1 MTRALERL
9 RVLDISQGLAAP
21 YAAKLLGDLG
31 ADVIKLE
38 PPEGDSARRRG
49 PFAGAEDIEA
59 SAAFIYA
66 NTSKRSAVVDLS
78 KPDDRELRARLLAG
92 ADVVISHEIE
102 PALAA
107 RGLGYERLR
116 ERNPRVVLTTVTGF
130 GSDGPYAD
138 WQWNHLIAGA
148 LGGFTHLCGRPLR
161 EPIQLGA
168 SVTETLAGAYAAVA
182 ALIAVRGAREHG
194 RGDHVDV
201 SVTEAAVNAALLP
214 VQRYD
219 YTGVIGA
226 RSADIGP
233 APSFILPTADGYVGA
248 NVLTQ
253 AQWEMMCQFFGR
265 QELIANPLFADAWT
279 RMANSREL
287 ADELAEQTRSRTSE
301 DIFHDAQTWRIPF
314 GLIPDMSEVLDLLPH
329 REREFT
335 FEFEHPRAGRVR
347 MPGVP
352 WMFGDERPLGRRSP
366 TLGEHTEEVRA
377 GLEGSA
383 DDGEPPSA
391 FGLSPRFAGGEG
403 EWAGIAPR
411 EEFESDLETPPSS
424 PSASRG
430 EMSRSDRGGIP
441 ARPLEGLR
449 VIDLSMF
456 MSGPMTSLIFADGGA
471 DVIKIESVQRI
482 DGWRAGG
489 STDDFWWEWAPQF
502 NWVNRNKHGITLN
515 LNDQRG
521 SDAVREMVRE
531 ADILVENYTP
541 RVMGNFGL
549 SYEQLREIN
558 PELIMISMPGFG
570 LTGSWSHYTAFANT
584 TEQMSGLPHLTG
596 YADDQPIF
604 SGTTGGDPLAG
615 VMGALALL
623 SALERK
629 RRLNAE
635 GKPGGC
641 HIDLSQTETATCF
654 TGEAITAY
662 SISGNDPGRVG
673 NFHSRMAPHGTYPC
687 RDDGWI
693 AIACETDAQ
702 FANLARLMGRDD
714 WLEMASDF
722 VHRDAAREAIDAAI
736 ARWTSSRDAKELMR
750 ELQGLRIPAGAV
762 YTGRD
767 LLEDPHLQ
775 SREFFITQRHTYA
788 GEHRYPLQPY
798 RFRNWA
804 GPVVDRPSPTL
815 GRDTRE
821 VLARLT
827 TLTNEDTDQL
837 EADDVIGT
845 IPLAA
850 RGD

>member
-1 MTRALERL
+1 MTKALDGL
-9 RVLDISQGLAAP
+9 RVLDISEGLAAP

-38 PPEGDSARRRG
+38 PPDGDAARRRG
-49 PFAGAEDIEA
+49 PFADAADIET
-59 SAAFIYA
+59 SAPFLYA
-66 NTSKRSAVVDLS
+66 NTSKRSVIIDSAN
-78 KPDDRELRARLLAG
+78 PDDVALRAQLLDW
-92 ADVVISHEIE
+92 ADIVISHETE
-102 PALAA
+102 PQLAA
-107 RGLGYERLR
+107 RGLGFEQLR
-116 ERNPRVVLTTVTGF
+116 ARNPRMALITVTGF
-130 GSDGPYAD
+130 GSHGPYAD
-138 WQWNHLIAGA
+138 WEWNHLIAGA
-148 LGGFTHLCGRPLR
+148 LGGFTFLCGREQR
-161 EPIQLGA
+161 EPLQLGA
-168 SVTETLAGAYAAVA
+168 TVTETLTGAYAAVA
-182 ALIAVRGAREHG
+182 ALIAARAAREHG
-194 RGDHVDV
+194 HGDHVDV
-201 SVTEAAVNAALLP
+201 SAVEAAVNAALLP

-219 YTGVIGA
+219 YTGDVGV
-226 RSADIGP
+226 RRADIGP
-233 APSFILPTADGYVGA
+233 SPSFILPTADGYVGA

-265 QELIANPLFADAWT
+265 PELIDDPLFADGWS

-287 ADELAEQTRSRTSE
+287 ADELAEQTRTRTSE
-301 DIFHDAQTWRIPF
+301 DVFHDAQTWRIPF
-314 GLIPDMSEVLDLLPH
+314 GLIPDMADVLNLLPH
-329 REREFT
+329 RERDFI

-352 WMFGDERPLGRRSP
+352 WLFGDERPVGSRSP
-366 TLGEHTEEVRA
+366 LLGEHDDEVRT
-377 GLEGSA
+377 GTW
-383 DDGEPPSA
+383 DGPS
-391 FGLSPRFAGGEG
+391 PQ
-403 EWAGIAPR
+403 P
-411 EEFESDLETPPSS
+411 S
-424 PSASRG
+424 PSGSEGRND
-430 EMSRSDRGGIP
+430 EVKP
-441 ARPLEGLR
+441 QRPLEGLR

-456 MSGPMTSLIFADGGA
+456 MSGPMTSLIFADAGA

-502 NWVNRNKHGITLN
+502 NWINRNKHGITLN

-521 SDAVREMVRE
+521 SDVVRHMVRE

-654 TGEAITAY
+654 TGEAVTAY
-662 SISGNDPGRVG
+662 SISGEDPGRVG
-673 NFHSRMAPHGTYPC
+673 NFHTRIAPHNTYPC
-687 RDDGWI
+687 RDDRWI
-693 AIACETDAQ
+693 AIACETDDQ
-702 FANLARLMGRDD
+702 FADLARLMGRDN
-714 WLEMASDF
+714 WIEMASDF

-736 ARWTSSRDAKELMR
+736 REWTRDRDADQLMR
-750 ELQGLRIPAGAV
+750 ELQGLGIPAGAV
-762 YTGRD
+762 YSGRD
-767 LLEDPHLQ
+767 LLADQHLAA
-775 SREFFITQRHTYA
+775 REFFITQHHTYA

-798 RFRNWA
+798 RFANWA
-804 GPVVDRPSPTL
+804 GPEVDRPSPTL
-815 GRDTRE
+815 GRETRE

-827 TLTNEDTDQL
+827 SLTEAEVDQM

-845 IPLAA
+845 IPLAE

>member
-1 MTRALERL
+1 MTKALDGL
-9 RVLDISQGLAAP
+9 RVLDISEGLAAP

-38 PPEGDSARRRG
+38 PPDGDAARRRG
-49 PFAGAEDIEA
+49 PFADAADIET
-59 SAAFIYA
+59 SAPFLYA
-66 NTSKRSAVVDLS
+66 NTSKRSVIIDPAR
-78 KPDDRELRARLLAG
+78 PDDLALRAQLLDW
-92 ADVVISHEIE
+92 ADVVISHETE
-102 PALAA
+102 RQLAA
-107 RGLGYERLR
+107 RGLGFEQLR
-116 ERNPRVVLTTVTGF
+116 ARNPRIALITVTGF
-130 GSDGPYAD
+130 GSHGPYAD
-138 WQWNHLIAGA
+138 WAWNHLIAGA
-148 LGGFTHLCGRPLR
+148 LGGFTFLCGREQR
-161 EPIQLGA
+161 EPLQLGA
-168 SVTETLAGAYAAVA
+168 TVTETLTGAYAAVA
-182 ALIAVRGAREHG
+182 ALIAARAAREHG
-194 RGDHVDV
+194 HGDHVDV
-201 SVTEAAVNAALLP
+201 SAVEAAVNAALLP

-219 YTGVIGA
+219 YTGDVGV
-226 RSADIGP
+226 RRADIGP
-233 APSFILPTADGYVGA
+233 SPSFILPTADGYVGA

-265 QELIANPLFADAWT
+265 PELIDDPLFADGWS

-287 ADELAEQTRSRTSE
+287 AGELAEQTRTRTSE
-301 DIFHDAQTWRIPF
+301 DVFHDAQTWRIPF
-314 GLIPDMSEVLDLLPH
+314 GLIPDMADVLNLLPH
-329 REREFT
+329 RERDFI

-352 WMFGDERPLGRRSP
+352 WLFGEERPVGSRTPL
-366 TLGEHTEEVRA
+366 LGEHDDEVRA
-377 GLEGSA
+377 A
-383 DDGEPPSA
+383 TWDGPS
-391 FGLSPRFAGGEG
+391 PQ
-403 EWAGIAPR
+403 P
-411 EEFESDLETPPSS
+411 S
-424 PSASRG
+424 PSGSEGRNEE
-430 EMSRSDRGGIP
+430 EMP
-441 ARPLEGLR
+441 QRPLEGLR

-456 MSGPMTSLIFADGGA
+456 MSGPMTSLIFADAGA

-502 NWVNRNKHGITLN
+502 NWINRNKHGITLN

-521 SDAVREMVRE
+521 SDVVRHMVRE

-549 SYEQLREIN
+549 SYEQLREMN

-629 RRLNAE
+629 RQLNAE

-654 TGEAITAY
+654 TGEAVTAY
-662 SISGNDPGRVG
+662 SISGEDPGRLG
-673 NFHSRMAPHGTYPC
+673 NRHPRMAPHGTYPC
-687 RDDGWI
+687 RDDRWI
-693 AIACETDAQ
+693 AVACETDAQ
-702 FANLARLMGRDD
+702 FADLARLMGRDD

-736 ARWTSSRDAKELMR
+736 REWTRDRDADRLMR
-750 ELQGLRIPAGAV
+750 ELQGLGIPAGAV
-762 YTGRD
+762 YSGRD
-767 LLEDPHLQ
+767 LLADQHLAA
-775 SREFFITQRHTYA
+775 REFFITQQHTYA

-798 RFRNWA
+798 RFANWA
-804 GPVVDRPSPTL
+804 GPEVDRPSPTL

-827 TLTNEDTDQL
+827 SLTEAEVDRM

-845 IPLAA
+845 IPLAE

>member
-1 MTRALERL
+1 MTKALGGL
-9 RVLDISQGLAAP
+9 RVLDISEGLAAP

-38 PPEGDSARRRG
+38 PPDGDAARRRG
-49 PFAGAEDIEA
+49 PFAGAADIET
-59 SAAFIYA
+59 SAPFLYA
-66 NTSKRSAVVDLS
+66 NTSKRSVIIDPAN
-78 KPDDRELRARLLAG
+78 PDDLALRAQLLDW
-92 ADVVISHEIE
+92 ADVVISHETE
-102 PALAA
+102 PRLDA
-107 RGLGYERLR
+107 RGMGFAHLR
-116 ERNPRVVLTTVTGF
+116 ARNPRAVLVTVTGF
-130 GSDGPYAD
+130 GSHGPYAD
-138 WQWNHLIAGA
+138 WEWNHLIAGA
-148 LGGFTHLCGRPLR
+148 LGGFTHLCGREQR
-161 EPIQLGA
+161 EPLQLGA
-168 SVTETLAGAYAAVA
+168 TVTETLAGAYAAVA
-182 ALIAVRGAREHG
+182 ALIAARAAREHG
-194 RGDHVDV
+194 HGDHVDV
-201 SVTEAAVNAALLP
+201 SAVEAAVNAALLP

-219 YTGVIGA
+219 YTGDVGV
-226 RSADIGP
+226 RRADIGP
-233 APSFILPTADGYVGA
+233 SPSFILPTADGYVGA

-265 QELIANPLFADAWT
+265 PELIDDPLFADGWS

-287 ADELAEQTRSRTSE
+287 ANELAEQTRSRTSE
-301 DIFHDAQTWRIPF
+301 DVFHDAQTWRIPF

-329 REREFT
+329 REREFI

-352 WMFGDERPLGRRSP
+352 WLFGDERPVGSRSP
-366 TLGEHTEEVRA
+366 LLGEHDDEVRA
-377 GLEGSA
+377 ETW
-383 DDGEPPSA
+383 DGP
-391 FGLSPRFAGGEG
+391 SPR
-403 EWAGIAPR
+403 P
-411 EEFESDLETPPSS
+411 S
-424 PSASRG
+424 PSG
-430 EMSRSDRGGIP
+430 RGGVNEEVMP
-441 ARPLEGLR
+441 QRPLEGLR

-456 MSGPMTSLIFADGGA
+456 MSGPMTSLIFADAGA

-502 NWVNRNKHGITLN
+502 NWINRNKHGITLN

-521 SDAVREMVRE
+521 SDVVRHMVRE

-549 SYEQLREIN
+549 SYDQLREIN

-596 YADDQPIF
+596 YPDDQPIF

-623 SALERK
+623 SALERR
-629 RRLNAE
+629 RRLNAQDE
-635 GKPGGC
+635 PGGC

-662 SISGNDPGRVG
+662 SISGDDPGRVG
-673 NFHSRMAPHGTYPC
+673 NFHPRMAPHGTYPC
-687 RDDGWI
+687 RDDRWL

-702 FANLARLMGRDD
+702 FADLARLMGRDD

-722 VHRDAAREAIDAAI
+722 VHREAAREAIDAAI
-736 ARWTSSRDAKELMR
+736 AGWTSSRDAGELMR
-750 ELQGLRIPAGAV
+750 TLQELRIPAGAV
-762 YTGRD
+762 TTGRD
-767 LLEDPHLQ
+767 LLEDPHLAA
-775 SREFFITQRHTYA
+775 REFFITQQHTYA
-788 GEHRYPLQPY
+788 GKHRYPLQPY
-798 RFRNWA
+798 RFRNWS
-804 GPVVDRPSPTL
+804 GPEVDRPTPTL

-827 TLTNEDTDQL
+827 SLTEAEVDQM

>member
-1 MTRALERL
+1 MTGAGTVITALEGL
-9 RVLDISQGLAAP
+9 RVLDISEGLAAP

-38 PPEGDSARRRG
+38 PTEGDSARRRG
-49 PFAGAEDIEA
+49 PFAGVEDIET
-59 SAAFIYA
+59 SAPFLYA
-66 NTSKRSAVVDLS
+66 NTSKRSVVIDPS
-78 KPDDRELRARLLAG
+78 NPDDLELQQRLLVE
-92 ADVVISHEIE
+92 ADVVISHETE

-107 RGLGYERLR
+107 RGLGFEHLR
-116 ERNPRVVLTTVTGF
+116 ERNAAVVLVTVTGF
-130 GSDGPYAD
+130 GSHGPYAE

-148 LGGFTHLCGRPLR
+148 LGGFTHLCGRPER

-168 SVTETLAGAYAAVA
+168 SVIETLTGAYAAVA
-182 ALIAVRGAREHG
+182 ALIAVRAAREHG

-201 SVTEAAVNAALLP
+201 SAIETAVNAALLP

-219 YTGVIGA
+219 YTGVVGT

-233 APSFILPTADGYVGA
+233 SPSFILPTSDGFVGA

-265 QELIANPLFADAWT
+265 TELIADPLFADGWS

-287 ADELAEQTRSRTSE
+287 AGQLANQTLDRTSE
-301 DIFHDAQTWRIPF
+301 EVFHDAQAWRIPF
-314 GLIPDMSEVLDLLPH
+314 GLIPDMAEVLNLLPH
-329 REREFT
+329 REREFI
-335 FEFEHPRAGRVR
+335 FEFEHPRVGRVR

-352 WMFGDERPLGRRSP
+352 WLFGDDRPTGTRPPL
-366 TLGEHTEEVRA
+366 LGEHTEEVR
-377 GLEGSA
+377 SA
-383 DDGEPPSA
+383 SLSTHSAQGEADPAP
-391 FGLSPRFAGGEG
+391 LSPRSAGGDAEG
-403 EWAGIAPR
+403 
-411 EEFESDLETPPSS
+411 
-424 PSASRG
+424 
-430 EMSRSDRGGIP
+430 RGGLP
-441 ARPLEGLR
+441 ARPLEDLR

-482 DGWRAGG
+482 DGWRASG
-489 STDDFWWEWAPQF
+489 SADDYWWEWAPQF

-521 SDAVREMVRE
+521 SDVVRHMVRE

-629 RRLNAE
+629 RHLNAQ
-635 GKPGGC
+635 GQPGGC

-654 TGEAITAY
+654 TGEAVTAY
-662 SISGNDPGRVG
+662 SISGDDPGRVG
-673 NFHSRMAPHGTYPC
+673 NIHPRMAPHGTYPC
-687 RDDGWI
+687 RDNQWI
-693 AIACETDAQ
+693 AIVCETNAQ
-702 FANLARLMGRDD
+702 FADVARLMGRDD
-714 WLEMASDF
+714 WLQMAWDF

-736 ARWTSSRDAKELMR
+736 AQWTLSRDAGELMR
-750 ELQGLRIPAGAV
+750 ELQDLRIPAGVV

-767 LLEDPHLQ
+767 LLEDEHLAA
-775 SREFFITQRHTYA
+775 REFFITQHHTYA

-798 RFRNWA
+798 RFRHWA
-804 GPVVDRPSPTL
+804 GPGTDRPSPTL
-815 GRDTRE
+815 GRDSRE
-821 VLARLT
+821 VLTRLT
-827 TLTNEDTDQL
+827 ALTADQIDQM

>member
-1 MTRALERL
+1 MTTALEGL
-9 RVLDISQGLAAP
+9 RVLDISEGLAAP

-38 PPEGDSARRRG
+38 PPEGDEARRRG
-49 PFAGAEDIEA
+49 PFAGAADIEA
-59 SAAFIYA
+59 SAPFIYA
-66 NTSKRSAVVDLS
+66 NTSKRSVVVDPSNPNDLG
-78 KPDDRELRARLLAG
+78 LQARLLAD
-92 ADVVISHEIE
+92 ADIVISHEIE

-107 RGLGYERLR
+107 RGLGYEHLR
-116 ERNPRVVLTTVTGF
+116 EQNPGVVLVTVTGF
-130 GSDGPYAD
+130 GSNGPYAD

-148 LGGFTHLCGRPLR
+148 LGGFTHLCGRPDR
-161 EPIQLGA
+161 EPIQMGA
-168 SVTETLAGAYAAVA
+168 TVTETLTGAYAAVA
-182 ALIAVRGAREHG
+182 TLIAVRAAGEHG

-201 SVTEAAVNAALLP
+201 SAMETAVNAALLP

-219 YTGVIGA
+219 YTGAIGV
-226 RSADIGP
+226 RSADVGP

-265 QELIANPLFADAWT
+265 PELIDDPLFSDAWS
-279 RMANSREL
+279 RMENSREL
-287 ADELAEQTRSRTSE
+287 ANELAEQTRSRTSE
-301 DIFHDAQTWRIPF
+301 DVFHDAQTWRIPF
-314 GLIPDMSEVLDLLPH
+314 GLIPNMAEVLNLLPH
-329 REREFT
+329 REREFI

-352 WMFGDERPLGRRSP
+352 WMFGDERPHGRRTP
-366 TLGEHTEEVRA
+366 LLDEHTEEVR
-377 GLEGSA
+377 S
-383 DDGEPPSA
+383 SS
-391 FGLSPRFAGGEG
+391 LSPRSGGG
-403 EWAGIAPR
+403 DADG
-411 EEFESDLETPPSS
+411 SGGLPS
-424 PSASRG
+424 
-430 EMSRSDRGGIP
+430 
-441 ARPLEGLR
+441 RPLEGLR

-456 MSGPMTSLIFADGGA
+456 MSGPMTSLIFADAGA

-489 STDDFWWEWAPQF
+489 SSDDFWWEWAPQF
-502 NWVNRNKHGITLN
+502 NWVNRNKHGVTLN

-521 SDAVREMVRE
+521 SDVVRHLVRE

-549 SYEQLREIN
+549 SYEQLHEIN

-623 SALERK
+623 AALERK
-629 RRLNAE
+629 RRLNAD

-673 NFHSRMAPHGTYPC
+673 NFHPRIAPHGTYPC
-687 RDDGWI
+687 RDDRWI
-693 AIACETDAQ
+693 AIACETNAQ
-702 FANLARLMGRDD
+702 FADLARLIGRDD

-736 ARWTSSRDAKELMR
+736 AGWTSSRDAVELMR
-750 ELQGLRIPAGAV
+750 TLQELRIPAGAV

-775 SREFFITQRHTYA
+775 AREFFITQRHTHA
-788 GEHRYPLQPY
+788 GDHRYPLQPY
-798 RFRNWA
+798 RFRNWSRPEA
-804 GPVVDRPSPTL
+804 DRPSPTL

-827 TLTNEDTDQL
+827 SLTEAEVDRM